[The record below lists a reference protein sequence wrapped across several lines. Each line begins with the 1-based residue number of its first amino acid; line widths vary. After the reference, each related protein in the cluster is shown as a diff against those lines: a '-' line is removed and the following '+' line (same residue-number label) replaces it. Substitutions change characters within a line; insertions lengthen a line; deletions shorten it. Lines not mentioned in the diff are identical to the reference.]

1 MSCHDNGGNVL
12 LAFLAGAVTG
22 AAVALLTAP
31 TTGPDAR
38 DSLRGWARDAQGRAT
53 KVPSAVQYAARKATA
68 AAKEAF
74 HEALAEA
81 EIDPD
86 GPSEA

>member
-1 MSCHDNGGNVL
+1 MSCDNGGGNVL
-12 LAFLAGAVTG
+12 LAFLTGAVAGA
-22 AAVALLTAP
+22 AIALLTAP
-31 TTGPDAR
+31 ATGPEAR

-81 EIDPD
+81 ETDLD